1 MIVIASDHAGY
12 NLKNKVKV
20 WLKKQGQDVF
30 DAGADKFDDQDS
42 YVDYAKSA
50 INHFSKSAKA
60 DDKLILICG
69 SGVGMSIVANRHKN
83 IRAVLAYSTKQVIQG
98 RKHNNANCLCVGA
111 RNTCFLKT
119 KHLIKKFLQT
129 EFLGGKYQK
138 RIDSIDNV

>member
-30 DAGADKFDDQDS
+30 DAGADTFDDKDS
-42 YVDYAKSA
+42 YVDYAKKA
-50 INHFSKSAKA
+50 FSYYLQNCTYNE
-60 DDKLILICG
+60 KLILICG

-83 IRAVLAYSTKQVIQG
+83 VRAVLAYSTKQVAMA
-98 RKHNNANCLCVGA
+98 RKHNDANCLCVGA

-119 KHLIKKFLQT
+119 KHLVKKFLQT
-129 EFLGGKYQK
+129 EFLGGKYQT
-138 RIDSIDNV
+138 RIESIDN